1 MNTFYITTPIYYVN
15 SNPHIGHAYTT
26 IVADCMTR
34 FYKLL
39 GRESFMLTGTD
50 EHGDKIAQ
58 AAADKGKA
66 PQEFV
71 DEVAAKFKEAWKKLD
86 LQYDRFIR
94 TTDKDH
100 IAAVQAFLQKV
111 HDNGD
116 IYFGEYG
123 GHYCYGCERFYTEK
137 ELENGLCP
145 QHQQKPEYISE
156 KNYFFDVYKALH

>member
-39 GRESFMLTGTD
+39 GRDSFMLTGTD

-58 AAADKGKA
+58 AAAAKGKA

-71 DEVAAKFKEAWKKLD
+71 DEVAEKFKSAWEKLD

-94 TTDKDH
+94 TTDKEH
-100 IAAVQAFLQKV
+100 IAAVQALPVAWRLPPAPWAGRRWRRPCARSPRASGFQS
-111 HDNGD
+111 
-116 IYFGEYG
+116 
-123 GHYCYGCERFYTEK
+123 R
-137 ELENGLCP
+137 
-145 QHQQKPEYISE
+145 
-156 KNYFFDVYKALH
+156 A